1 MTNLKKGTPIVTE
14 KLTSENTKAKPTPK
28 PKKKK
33 RRRRGTKKYYFTQI
47 HEDAI
52 IKYASS
58 ADPLEREELY
68 RSYIQPAFS
77 EMVDKIVYTYKFT
90 NLPNIDDLRNECKV
104 WLTTILDKFDKEK
117 GYKAF
122 SYYSVITKNWFIH
135 EVKKNKTR
143 RRREFLID
151 DISAAV
157 EEKYITTDNNFLD
170 DLEKKEFWQALS
182 QEISSWQSVQMKPTE
197 EKVYKAVKILLE
209 NPDDI
214 EIFNK
219 KAIYLYLRELTG
231 LNTKQVVNN
240 LNKLR
245 AKYRTF
251 KSEWDKGNVKH
262 IVKEKKDHKEANN
275 DQEDKQPEALSH
287 EATS

>member
-1 MTNLKKGTPIVTE
+1 MDKKA
-14 KLTSENTKAKPTPK
+14 TSENLEIEATVPQ

-33 RRRRGTKKYYFTQI
+33 RRRRSRGTKKYYFTQV

-52 IKYASS
+52 IKYANSTDS
-58 ADPLEREELY
+58 LEREELY
-68 RSYIQPAFS
+68 RNYIQPAFS

-135 EVKKNKTR
+135 EVKKNKSR

-182 QEISSWQSVQMKPTE
+182 HEIASWKSVQMKPTE

-245 AKYRTF
+245 TKYKTF
-251 KSEWDKGNVKH
+251 KAEWDKGNVKH
-262 IVKEKKDHKEANN
+262 IVKEKKDYKETSNTEEAISS
-275 DQEDKQPEALSH
+275 EALHQKTLSS
-287 EATS
+287 E

>member
-1 MTNLKKGTPIVTE
+1 VDENSTNNLKGEPSTP
-14 KLTSENTKAKPTPK
+14 P
-28 PKKKK
+28 KKK
-33 RRRRGTKKYYFTQI
+33 RRRRGPKKYYFTQI

-52 IKYASS
+52 IRYAQSNDR
-58 ADPLEREELY
+58 AEREELY
-68 RSYIQPAFS
+68 RTYIQPAFS

-90 NLPNIDDLRNECKV
+90 NLPNIDDLRAECKV
-104 WLTTILDKFDKEK
+104 WLTTILDKFDKSK

-143 RRREFLID
+143 RRRELLID
-151 DISAAV
+151 DISSAI
-157 EEKYITTDNNFLD
+157 EEKYVTTENNFLN
-170 DLEKKEFWQALS
+170 DLEKREFWLALTN
-182 QEISSWQSVQMKPTE
+182 EISSWHSVQMKPTE
-197 EKVYKAVKILLE
+197 LKVYKAVKILLE

-245 AKYRTF
+245 VKYKNF

-262 IVKEKKDHKEANN
+262 IVKEKKDNAEESSNEEL
-275 DQEDKQPEALSH
+275 QLPLSQQKD
-287 EATS
+287 SP